1 MYMHLFYVGGNS
13 ELSDKWKKEFL
24 PEHCVSSVEVFDP
37 ATDTW
42 SEGPEL
48 PNALCGAGRKKNES
62 SVCFKNKFHLVLLM
76 HYLPWPIQI
85 LKYSATLNLNLF
97 Y

>member
-1 MYMHLFYVGGNS
+1 MYRKKIMYFIVDLNFMYLFYVGGNS

-48 PNALCGAGRKKNES
+48 PNALCGAGQKKLRVP
-62 SVCFKNKFHLVLLM
+62 SVIRINF
-76 HYLPWPIQI
+76 I
-85 LKYSATLNLNLF
+85 
-97 Y
+97 

>member
-1 MYMHLFYVGGNS
+1 M
-13 ELSDKWKKEFL
+13 SDKWKKEFL

-48 PNALCGAGRKKNES
+48 PNALCGAGQKKP
-62 SVCFKNKFHLVLLM
+62 KFYRFIKPSNVFL
-76 HYLPWPIQI
+76 
-85 LKYSATLNLNLF
+85 
-97 Y
+97 

>member
-1 MYMHLFYVGGNS
+1 MQIWFINVFYLGGNS

-48 PNALCGAGRKKNES
+48 PNALCGAGQKNPS
-62 SVCFKNKFHLVLLM
+62 FIVLLNHRM
-76 HYLPWPIQI
+76 FFSDIYI
-85 LKYSATLNLNLF
+85 LV
-97 Y
+97 

>member
-1 MYMHLFYVGGNS
+1 MYRKKMMYFIVDLNFMYLFYVGGNS

-48 PNALCGAGRKKNES
+48 PNALCGAGQKKTES
-62 SVCFKNKFHLVLLM
+62 SICYKN
-76 HYLPWPIQI
+76 
-85 LKYSATLNLNLF
+85 
-97 Y
+97 

>member
-1 MYMHLFYVGGNS
+1 MQSWCINVFYLGGNS

-48 PNALCGAGRKKNES
+48 PNALCGAGKS
-62 SVCFKNKFHLVLLM
+62 FIVLLNRRM
-76 HYLPWPIQI
+76 FFSDIYI
-85 LKYSATLNLNLF
+85 LV
-97 Y
+97 

>member
-1 MYMHLFYVGGNS
+1 M
-13 ELSDKWKKEFL
+13 SDKWKKEFL

-48 PNALCGAGRKKNES
+48 PNALCGAGQKKP
-62 SVCFKNKFHLVLLM
+62 KF
-76 HYLPWPIQI
+76 YRFIKP
-85 LKYSATLNLNLF
+85 
-97 Y
+97 